1 MEKNVLLVLVGSRKI
16 SAVNVQKTLTGW
28 GCLIKTRLGVHE
40 VAGENCSD
48 SGLLFL
54 ELTGDKAKHKE
65 LARKLQIING
75 VKAEL
80 VTLKVDERAEPARFT
95 PVHPK
100 GAKAAKPAKKKA
112 KK

>member
-1 MEKNVLLVLVGSRKI
+1 MEKNVLLVLVGSRKV

-40 VAGENCSD
+40 VEGAKCSD

-65 LARKLQIING
+65 LTRKLQLLKG
-75 VKAEL
+75 VRAEL
-80 VTLKVDERAEPARFT
+80 VTLKVDEKAEPARLT
-95 PVHPK
+95 PIHHP
-100 GAKAAKPAKKKA
+100 KPAKKA
-112 KK
+112 KKK